1 MVSFGHWSLI
11 SSPSVQVWS
20 VCGNQ
25 SSERVDLGDRPMDP
39 ATGLDALDWTVVD
52 GPSDVTTA
60 RPGPT
65 RPDPARPND
74 PGRTEE
80 TEPEPDGHW
89 PLKRP
94 VFLVQTRWL
103 SGSSWSTAY
112 GSGRIEFSDG
122 QVLVGLV
129 GDDLLGTCLWA
140 PVVSLATVLAWRV
153 WTQLHLRH
161 LQSG

>member
-20 VCGNQ
+20 VCGNE

-39 ATGLDALDWTVVD
+39 ATGLDALDWTVD

-65 RPDPARPND
+65 RSDPTN
-74 PGRTEE
+74 RTEE
-80 TEPEPDGHW
+80 TEPERHG

-94 VFLVQTRWL
+94 VFLVLTRWL

-112 GSGRIEFSDG
+112 GSGGIEFSDG